1 VNIKKEPLNIY
12 IYYIILIGFQFVL
25 ARLNMLQKRG
35 KNGNYAKLST
45 QIGRMGESG
54 ACMCAKMLKP

>member
-1 VNIKKEPLNIY
+1 MNIKKEPLNIY

-35 KNGNYAKLST
+35 KMETMQNYRHRL
-45 QIGRMGESG
+45 GGWGEWG
-54 ACMCAKMLKP
+54 LHVR